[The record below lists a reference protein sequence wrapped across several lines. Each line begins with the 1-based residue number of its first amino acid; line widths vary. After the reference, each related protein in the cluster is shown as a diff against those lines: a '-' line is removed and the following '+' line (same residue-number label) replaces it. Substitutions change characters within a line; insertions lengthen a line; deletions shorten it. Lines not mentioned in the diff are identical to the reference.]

1 MDSSNVRVEGD
12 RLVVTFDQ
20 FDLDAYQ
27 LFIKTKKIPE
37 KQIDFDW
44 ETDRYTVSAPARFA
58 PLLGIMAPVIAGADV
73 PIADHLFDYQRW
85 AVAMALDAKR
95 FAIWCDTGLGKGP
108 MGLEWC
114 RQVIARTGGR
124 VLYLTHPAIIPQM
137 LREAERFYGDTLPI
151 TRIESRDELGPWCR
165 LPGSGLA
172 ITNYQKFI
180 PKRGEPEV
188 VSDLTY
194 LAGVC
199 ADESSVLKTGGG
211 VIKWAL
217 IKSARGIPY
226 KLSLT
231 ATPAP
236 NDAMEYASQAAFLE
250 TLRHENEILWTYFTR
265 DKYGNWEVKAHAREA
280 YYRFLATWS
289 LYMRD
294 PKAFGFGDIL
304 ATLPPPEIHEERISI
319 TDEQRYEMTAILAE
333 SGSGM
338 FADDRLGVVPRSKLS
353 QIARGFRY
361 NRDGSIDRIESRKPG
376 RVAEIAT
383 GEITAGNQVIVWTA
397 FDEEAEI
404 LAELIPGA
412 AILTGSMSEKARI
425 ETMEGFRAGEIRCL
439 ISKPAL
445 IGYGL
450 NLQFVRSMVFSG
462 FDDSFERV
470 YQAIRR
476 AYRFGQTETVRVWFP
491 YVPELEGLVFTN
503 IRQKEQRFMEE
514 VAIQERHYR
523 EALQEVAA

>member
-1 MDSSNVRVEGD
+1 MGEILITGD
-12 RLVVTFDQ
+12 TLTVSFDR
-20 FDLDAYQ
+20 FDLDAYRRFLQ
-27 LFIKTKKIPE
+27 TKKLPE
-37 KQIDFDW
+37 KQITYDW
-44 ETDRYTVSAPARFA
+44 ETDRYLVTAPARFA
-58 PLLGIMAPVIAGADV
+58 PLLGLAAPEVRRVDQ
-73 PIADHLFDYQRW
+73 PLADHLFDYQRW
-85 AVAMALDAKR
+85 AVDLALQAKR

-114 RQVIARTGGR
+114 RQVMLRTGGR

-137 LREAERFYGDTLPI
+137 LREAERFYGNALPI
-151 TRIESRDELGPWCR
+151 TRIESRADLGPWCR
-165 LPGSGLA
+165 ESGSGLA

-250 TLRHENEILWTYFTR
+250 TLRHENEILWTYFSR
-265 DKYGNWEVKAHAREA
+265 DKYGEWSVKPHAQEA
-280 YYRFLATWS
+280 FYRFLASWS

-304 ATLPPPEIHEERISI
+304 ATLPKPEIIEERIAI
-319 TDEQRYEMTAILAE
+319 TDEQRFVMTGILADH
-333 SGSGM
+333 GVGL
-338 FADDRLGVVPRSKLS
+338 FADDRLGVVPRMKLA
-353 QIARGFRY
+353 QLARGFLY
-361 NRDGSIDRIESRKPG
+361 GLDGAVDRIASAKPD
-376 RVAEIAT
+376 RVAAIAT
-383 GEITAGNQVIVWTA
+383 KEQAAGRQVLIWTA

-412 AILTGSMSEKARI
+412 AILTGTMTERARL
-425 ETMEGFRAGEIRCL
+425 ETLDGFRSGAIRIL

-450 NLQFVRSMVFSG
+450 NLQFVRSMIFSG
-462 FDDSFERV
+462 FDDSFERI

-476 AYRFGQTETVRVWFP
+476 AYRFGQTETVRVFFP
-491 YVPELEGLVFTN
+491 YVPELEGLMFTN
-503 IRQKEQRFMEE
+503 VRQKEQRFMEE
-514 VAIQERHYR
+514 VAIQERHYCD
-523 EALQEVAA
+523 ALLEVAA